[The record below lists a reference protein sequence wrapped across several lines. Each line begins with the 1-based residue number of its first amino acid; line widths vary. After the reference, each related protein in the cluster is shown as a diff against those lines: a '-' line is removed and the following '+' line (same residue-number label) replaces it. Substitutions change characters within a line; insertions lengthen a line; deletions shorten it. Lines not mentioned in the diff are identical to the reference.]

1 MKQPDSTPAWQSQFA
16 SYVSGIEPSR
26 LRVLRLDESTI
37 FVAEVLV
44 SICKVIS
51 DESNSQQWFDRIGEY
66 FDDLENSPLGGLLE
80 KMMEDFQEDEAK
92 TWLGKALVG
101 MQDGEA
107 QSWVDKY
114 KAGGYKR
121 FALRLLG
128 AAQYRIL
135 VRALNEDAAVVAL
148 ALRRIIRSLM
158 PFAIAWSDSV
168 GMLTKDQLKAAG
180 RIELAGINAVSVLIE
195 VDKLFGD
202 KVLSRL
208 PMEITAAS
216 GTDLVAWTPD
226 GAAGLMGQ
234 FRLLVREASARRVE
248 RANSPLLR
256 KIQGA
261 RAALQYSEDGT
272 SQAANSLI
280 ELIDRIMRESFSP
293 QVVLDWIDVNIPE
306 YPEVSYMDKG
316 CRKPTKLGEALCFI
330 YGGGP
335 TARIANQYDDGV
347 GPSVVHE
354 LVARAF
360 VSTRNKLQKIKH
372 ADIGTPEER
381 EQLLTLFSALEG
393 ALMLGL
399 SIAKYSAGSE
409 QSAA

>member
-1 MKQPDSTPAWQSQFA
+1 MKHSDPIAAWQSQFA
-16 SYVSGIEPSR
+16 TYARGLEASR

-37 FVAEVLV
+37 VVAEVIV
-44 SICKVIS
+44 SICKLIS
-51 DESNSQQWFDRIGEY
+51 DESNPQHWIDRIKAY
-66 FDDLENSPLGGLLE
+66 FDDLESSPLESLIE
-80 KMMEDFQEDEAK
+80 KMMKDFQEDESK
-92 TWLGKALVG
+92 TWLGKALAD
-101 MQDGEA
+101 MQDGHA

-114 KAGGYKR
+114 RAGGYRK

-128 AAQYRIL
+128 SAQYRIL
-135 VRALNEDAAVVAL
+135 VRALNEDAAIVAL
-148 ALRRIIRSLM
+148 AIRRIVRSLM
-158 PFAIAWSDSV
+158 PFAIAWGDSV
-168 GMLTKDQLKAAG
+168 GMLTKDQLRAAG
-180 RIELAGINAVSVLIE
+180 KIELAGVNAVHLIIE
-195 VDKLFGD
+195 VDKFFGE

-208 PMEITAAS
+208 PMEVTAAN

-226 GAAGLMGQ
+226 STAGLMGQ
-234 FRLLVREASARRVE
+234 FRALVREASAQRVE
-248 RANSPLLR
+248 RANTPLLR

-280 ELIDRIMRESFSP
+280 ELIDRIMREAFSP
-293 QVVLDWIDVNIPE
+293 HEVLAWIDVNIPE
-306 YPEVSYMDKG
+306 YPDVIYLDKG

-335 TARIANQYDDGV
+335 TARAANQYDDGE
-347 GPSVVHE
+347 GPLVIHE

-360 VSTRNKLQKIKH
+360 VLTRNRLQKIKH

-399 SIAKYSAGSE
+399 SIAKYSAASE
-409 QSAA
+409 RPAA